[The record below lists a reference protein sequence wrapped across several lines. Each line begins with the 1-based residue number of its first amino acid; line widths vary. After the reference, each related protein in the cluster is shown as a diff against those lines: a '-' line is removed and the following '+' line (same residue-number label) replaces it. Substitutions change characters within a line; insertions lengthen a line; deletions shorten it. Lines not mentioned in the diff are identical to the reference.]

1 MSQDLKEIVKKIN
14 DSFTQNNIEGF
25 LEHSDENIVWRMA
38 GDKSYTGKQSVR
50 DFVAQMEGHE
60 PPQFT
65 TDILVAEG
73 NTVVCSGEMTMKEK
87 DGAVGHYSY
96 CDIYTFK
103 GDKVA
108 ELSSFVVK
116 AKSEAEDQPE
126 ASKKSA

>member
-25 LEHSDENIVWRMA
+25 LEHSADNIVWRMA

-50 DFVAQMEGHE
+50 DFVSQMEGHE

-73 NTVVCSGEMTMKEK
+73 DTVVCSGEMTMKEK
-87 DGAVGHYSY
+87 DGSTGNYSY

-116 AKSEAEDQPE
+116 AGSAAGDHSEA
-126 ASKKSA
+126 SGKSA